1 MVTVLSLASARS
13 CATDL
18 SVNGQIRLQ
27 NSARQTTIETTTAAM
42 MIIIVLPR
50 WDSRDD
56 LGSVLPGPVSGAAE
70 LVRAGDDMNLGLRN
84 ACELLA
90 SRSEHFSPGKER

>member
-13 CATDL
+13 RASDF

-27 NSARQTTIETTTAAM
+27 NSARQTIVQTAAAAI
-42 MIIIVLPR
+42 MIMIVLTR
-50 WDSRDD
+50 WDSGDD
-56 LGSVLPGPVSGAAE
+56 LGFVLPGPVGGAAE

-90 SRSEHFSPGKER
+90 SYLHLPFYAC